1 MIAAELIFMSNRF
14 PLISVLVLCYNN
26 RNYIYEN
33 LKSIFEQTY
42 PNIEVLIAD
51 DASQEFG
58 AASLVDWI
66 NKNRTPNISKISIY
80 ENQFN
85 LGTVSNLEMLQKKS
99 TGEYLFNI
107 AADDILFDKD
117 VLMRL
122 YNKAQEID
130 SDIKIIFAETEM
142 WDEKLQNKIGD
153 FLGEEAIDRIE
164 KSTPEELFA
173 EGSWHPFFPAC
184 YLYSRNLLGCIG
196 ELSEKYKLVE
206 DWPTILIAL
215 RNGIKPCYCNIRSTI
230 KHRHG
235 GVSHGNSINSHKILL
250 AFYRDLYDVYAYEVE
265 PYLNKLSIKEKQR
278 AHKYASDRFRAYY
291 KIQIPKSIGNNTDSN
306 IDIQNKKEID
316 NKNKSEVEYLNQTD
330 FLNREYLKNMIYKIS
345 TKKSI
350 LITIVIG
357 VIIFIS
363 AVLSFLHGD
372 IMFTIFLA
380 ALFSIS
386 CCIAV
391 GEIFVHYYFR
401 NVI

>member
-1 MIAAELIFMSNRF
+1 MLKDY
-14 PLISVLVLCYNN
+14 PLINVLVLCYNN
-26 RNYIYEN
+26 QKYVYEN

-42 PNIEVLIAD
+42 PNIEILIAD
-51 DASQEFG
+51 DASKDFN
-58 AASLVDWI
+58 ASDLINWI
-66 NKNRTPNISKISIY
+66 NKNRTPNITKISIF

-85 LGTVSNLEMLQKKS
+85 LGTVANLEMLQKKS

-107 AADDILFDKD
+107 AADDVLFDKN
-117 VLMRL
+117 VLMNL
-122 YNKAQEID
+122 YNKATEVNTKV
-130 SDIKIIFAETEM
+130 KIIFAETEM
-142 WDEKLQNKIGD
+142 WDEKLQNKIGY

-164 KSTPEELFA
+164 NSTSEELFA

-184 YLYSRNLLGCIG
+184 YLYSRNLLDYLGN
-196 ELSEKYKLVE
+196 LSEKYKLIE

-235 GVSHGNSINSHKILL
+235 GISHGNSINSHNILL

-265 PYLNKLSIKEKQR
+265 PYLHKLSIKEKQR

-291 KIQIPKSIGNNTDSN
+291 KIQIPKSIDNNTASN
-306 IDIQNKKEID
+306 SVIYSQNKKEID
-316 NKNKSEVEYLNQTD
+316 NKNKYEIKYLNQTD

-345 TKKSI
+345 TKKSV

-357 VIIFIS
+357 AIIFIS
-363 AVLSFLHGD
+363 AVLSFLYGN

-380 ALFSIS
+380 ALFSII
-386 CCIAV
+386 CCIAL
-391 GEIFVHYYFR
+391 GEVFIYCYFR

>member
-1 MIAAELIFMSNRF
+1 MLKDY
-14 PLISVLVLCYNN
+14 PLINVLVLCYNN
-26 RNYIYEN
+26 QKYFYEN

-42 PNIEVLIAD
+42 PNIEILIAD
-51 DASQEFG
+51 DASKDFN
-58 AASLVDWI
+58 ASDLINWI
-66 NKNRTPNISKISIY
+66 NKNRTPNITKISIF

-85 LGTVSNLEMLQKKS
+85 LGTVANLEMLQKKS

-107 AADDILFDKD
+107 AADDVLFDKN
-117 VLMRL
+117 VLMNL
-122 YNKAQEID
+122 YNKATEVNTKV
-130 SDIKIIFAETEM
+130 KIIFAETEM

-153 FLGEEAIDRIE
+153 FLGKEAIDRIE
-164 KSTPEELFA
+164 NSTPEELFA

-196 ELSEKYKLVE
+196 KLSEKYKLVE

-215 RNGIKPCYCNIRSTI
+215 RNGIKPCCCNIRSTI

-265 PYLNKLSIKEKQR
+265 PYLHKLSIKEKQR

-291 KIQIPKSIGNNTDSN
+291 KIQIPKSIDNNTASN
-306 IDIQNKKEID
+306 SVIYSQNKKEID
-316 NKNKSEVEYLNQTD
+316 NKNKYEIKYLNQTD

-345 TKKSI
+345 TKKSV

-357 VIIFIS
+357 AIIFIS
-363 AVLSFLHGD
+363 AVLSFLYGN

-380 ALFSIS
+380 ALFSII
-386 CCIAV
+386 CCIAL
-391 GEIFVHYYFR
+391 GEVFIYCYFR